1 MAPTVLLTIG
11 RMPKGLEL
19 ARGFRA
25 AGARV
30 LVADPFAWHVSRLSR
45 DVARSFRIRAPRDDR
60 EGFLADLADI
70 CRRERVDVVVPVSE
84 EAIHAVGVADRLPAH
99 TRLYAAPASVVRALH
114 DKAAFNDRAA
124 ALGLPVPHT
133 AFLGTDAARALANG
147 MDVVLKPQWS
157 CGGMGIA
164 FVDRGQALPPAGHE
178 PTLVQQRIHGAH
190 RSSFTVAVH
199 GVPVATSVYKG
210 SVFSGTVA
218 CAFERDDETPQVAAW
233 AERFVRDTQH
243 HGFLSLDFILDD
255 DGTPYAIECNPRVT
269 SGVHML
275 ETRAVAEVILGER
288 IDRSIPFRTRT
299 RFQHFYATLM
309 EAEGKLFTGRPSLA
323 QFRALVTSRDVV
335 WSWRDPLPFLLM
347 TPASW
352 PILKLALFHGVP
364 MSEGATRDVAWF
376 ARDAAADASGSTAA
390 MAVAGEAT
398 RHTVFSP

>member
-11 RMPKGLEL
+11 RMPKGLDL

-45 DVARSFRIRAPRDDR
+45 DVDRSFRVRAPRDDR
-60 EGFLADLADI
+60 DGFLTDLAEI

-84 EAIHAVGVADRLPAH
+84 EAIHVAGIADRLPAH
-99 TRLYAAPASVVRALH
+99 TRLYAGPADVVRALH
-114 DKAAFNDRAA
+114 DKAAFNARAS
-124 ALGLPVPHT
+124 ALGLT
-133 AFLGTDAARALANG
+133 APRTAMLGTDAARALAAQ

-157 CGGMGIA
+157 CGGMGIV
-164 FVDRGQALPPAGHE
+164 FVDRGQALPAAGPD
-178 PTLVQQRIHGAH
+178 PTLVQQRIRGPH

-199 GVPVATSVYKG
+199 GVPVATSVYRG
-210 SVFSGTVA
+210 IVFSGTVA
-218 CAFERDDETPQVAAW
+218 CAFERDDASPQVAAW
-233 AERFVRDTQH
+233 ADRFVRETGH

-275 ETRAVAEVILGER
+275 DTRAIAEVVLH
-288 IDRSIPFRTRT
+288 DRADGRIPFRTRT

-309 EAEGKLFTGRPSLA
+309 EAEGRLFTRRPCGE
-323 QFRALVTSRDVV
+323 QFRALATSRDVV
-335 WSWRDPLPFLLM
+335 WAWRDPLPFLLM

-352 PILKLALFHGVP
+352 PILKLAIFDGVP

-376 ARDAAADASGSTAA
+376 ARDAAAHAAAETDAPATPPAA
-390 MAVAGEAT
+390 LTTSV
-398 RHTVFSP
+398 P